1 MRMFLATCANPH
13 FERYGVQD
21 IVLLQPSYVFTILIR

>member
-1 MRMFLATCANPH
+1 MFLATCANPH

-21 IVLLQPSYVFTILIR
+21 IGLTGSVVKFGITPTKR